1 MALFNFGKKK
11 ATLQP
16 QLSEERI
23 IPKKDIISVQTFTQ
37 AKSFRGFRRINIST
51 YMLDGVE
58 KNLAYFRERG
68 FDFANS
74 AVQVMVV
81 KAKNDEGK
89 CLRIVIDGKF
99 IGNVYKNSSNS
110 EAFEMAVAKKLDKV
124 HVLIED
130 VILDD
135 GKYYGTETYILL
147 HWPNIGPKVK
157 VSVE

>member
-11 ATLQP
+11 AAPQP

-37 AKSFRGFRRINIST
+37 AKAFRGFRRIKIST
-51 YMLDGVE
+51 NNLDGVE
-58 KNLAYFRERG
+58 KNLAYFRDRG

-81 KAKNDEGK
+81 KANNEEGK
-89 CLRIVIDGKF
+89 CLRIVVDGKF
-99 IGNVYKNSSNS
+99 VGNVYKSGSNS
-110 EAFEMAVAKKLDKV
+110 EAFDMAVDKKIDKV
-124 HVLIED
+124 YMLIED

-135 GKYYGTETYILL
+135 GKYYGTRAYILL
-147 HWPNIGPKVK
+147 HWPNMAPKVK

>member
-11 ATLQP
+11 AAPKP

-23 IPKKDIISVQTFTQ
+23 IPKKDIVSVQTFTQ
-37 AKSFRGFRRINIST
+37 SKSFRGFRRIKIST
-51 YMLDGVE
+51 YNLDGVE

-81 KAKNDEGK
+81 KANNEEGK
-89 CLRIVIDGKF
+89 CLRIVVDGKF

-124 HVLIED
+124 YVLIED